1 MVGLKV
7 GDYAVLY
14 QREDKALVLA
24 ADYNHDEDIEYYQTK
39 LYKFAQRL
47 QAAVGDDFDRLFPK
61 PLTGAKR
68 KAKAAEKHQMNL
80 FEM

>member
-1 MVGLKV
+1 
-7 GDYAVLY
+7 LY
-14 QREDKALVLA
+14 QREDKDKSLALA

-47 QAAVGDDFDRLFPK
+47 EAAVGSDDFERLFPK

-68 KAKAAEKHQMNL
+68 KKAKADEQQMAL
-80 FEM
+80 FDL